1 MLLNLKSL
9 KRTLLIQNGKDCRWA
24 TVVIPKNCTTINLDG
39 KSIYPS
45 FIDMYTS
52 FGIEKPRMGSNEEIL
67 YTIPKIWTLLERKHK
82 IKSTDMK
89 VLNTTNPKQKSY

>member
-1 MLLNLKSL
+1 
-9 KRTLLIQNGKDCRWA
+9 
-24 TVVIPKNCTTINLDG
+24 
-39 KSIYPS
+39 
-45 FIDMYTS
+45 MYTS
-52 FGIEKPRMGSNEEIL
+52 FGIEKPKGWEATKEIL